1 MRFFCSPLLLACFCC
16 AMTTPPAAA
25 DPRFAEL
32 AQSFLEDVLVLSPT
46 AATQVGFHR
55 YHDPK
60 TGCEIQLDELLEDM
74 STAGLE
80 KQRATLKRYRQRFQK
95 EVQREALNAE
105 DQADYDLIQDQIALS
120 LLELETIQNY
130 RHNPTVYVELAGT
143 ALFLPMV
150 LEYAPKQ
157 ERFRHIIARLGRIPE
172 LLRQGRQNLVDTD
185 PIYTKVA
192 LEENEGNVGLVTQ
205 ALASQVPPDLKASYD
220 AAAAPALKAFE
231 EFSHF
236 LKEELA
242 QRSTGTWR
250 LGKEKYRAKLRLAL
264 QTDLSPEQV
273 LADAEAELAR
283 LRAEMLRVALTLHKQ
298 VHPGHLDHADLKGK
312 ERENAV
318 IREVLDRIAEEHV
331 EADRLKPDILRQL
344 DELHDFV
351 RRKDLVTLSSRDNL
365 QVIDTPEFMRG
376 IYAVAGFQPA
386 PPLQPELGAFYWVT
400 PIPSDWPRER
410 AESKLREYN
419 NYMLR
424 LISIHEAIP
433 GHYIQFEHANQI
445 QPKTRRLVRAVFG
458 NTPYVEG
465 WAVYI
470 TRVLVEEGYLA
481 APGEK
486 ANPKLLLTLMKGELR
501 AIANAILDVRM
512 HTRNMS
518 DQEAMDLMIRD
529 TFQERTE
536 AEQKLRR
543 AKLSSAQLPTYFVG
557 LREWLRLRD
566 EARAAEGDA
575 FSLKRFHD
583 RALAEGALPMPTLR
597 RLLMSHD

>member
-1 MRFFCSPLLLACFCC
+1 MRFFWSPLLLACFCY
-16 AMTTPPAAA
+16 AMTPPPAAA
-25 DPRFAEL
+25 DPSFAEL
-32 AQSFLEDVLVLSPT
+32 AQSFLEDVLALSPT

-55 YHDPK
+55 YRDPK
-60 TGCEIQLDELLEDM
+60 TGREIQLDEFLEDM

-80 KQRATLKRYRQRFQK
+80 KQRATLTRYRQRFHK
-95 EVQREALNAE
+95 EVKREELNAE

-150 LEYAPKQ
+150 LEYAPSQ

-205 ALASQVPPDLKASYD
+205 ALASQVPPELKASYD

-236 LKEELA
+236 LKEDLA

-250 LGKEKYRAKLRLAL
+250 LGQEKYRAKLRLAL

-298 VHPGHLDHADLKGK
+298 VHPGHLDHADLTGK

-318 IREVLDRIAEEHV
+318 IREVLDKIAAEHV
-331 EADRLKPDILRQL
+331 EADHLKPDILRQL
-344 DELHDFV
+344 DELYAFV

-433 GHYIQFEHANQI
+433 GHYIQFEHANQV

-481 APGEK
+481 GPGEK
-486 ANPKLLLTLMKGELR
+486 VNPKLLLTLMKGELR

-512 HTRNMS
+512 HTRDMS

-566 EARAAEGDA
+566 EARVAAGDA

>member
-1 MRFFCSPLLLACFCC
+1 MRFFWSPLLLACFCC
-16 AMTTPPAAA
+16 AMTTPLAAA
-25 DPRFAEL
+25 DREFAAL
-32 AQSFLEDVLVLSPT
+32 AQSFLEEVLALSPT
-46 AATQVGFHR
+46 SATHVGFHR
-55 YHDPK
+55 YQDPK
-60 TGCEIQLDELLEDM
+60 TGREVQLDELLEDM
-74 STAGLE
+74 SRKGLA
-80 KQRATLKRYRQRFQK
+80 KQRTALKRYRQRFQK
-95 EVQREALNAE
+95 EVKREALNAE
-105 DQADYDLIQDQIALS
+105 DRADYDLIQDQIALS

-157 ERFRHIIARLGRIPE
+157 ERFRHIIARLGRIPN
-172 LLRQGRQNLVDTD
+172 LLRQGRKNLVDTD

-192 LEENEGNVGLVTQ
+192 LEENEGNVALVEQ
-205 ALASQVPPDLKASYD
+205 AIASQVPAELKARYD

-231 EFSHF
+231 EFSRF
-236 LKEELA
+236 LKDDLA

-264 QTDLSPEQV
+264 QTDLSPDQV
-273 LADAEAELAR
+273 LAGAEAELRR
-283 LRAEMLRVALTLHKQ
+283 LRAEMLRVALPLHKQ
-298 VHPGHLDHADLKGK
+298 IYSGHPDHADLKGK

-318 IREVLDRIAEEHV
+318 IREVLDKVAEEHAA
-331 EADRLKPDILRQL
+331 ADRLKPDILRQL
-344 DELHDFV
+344 AELRAFV
-351 RRKDLVTLSSRDNL
+351 RRKDLVTLSPRDNL
-365 QVIDTPEFMRG
+365 QVIDTPQFMRG

-400 PIPSDWPRER
+400 PIPSDWPKER
-410 AESKLREYN
+410 IESKLREYN

-424 LISIHEAIP
+424 LITIHEAIP
-433 GHYIQFEHANQI
+433 GHYIQFEHANQV
-445 QPKTRRLVRAVFG
+445 QPKTRRLLRAVFG

-481 APGEK
+481 GPSGK
-486 ANPKLLLTLMKGELR
+486 VNPKLHLTLLKGELR

-518 DQEAMDLMIRD
+518 DQEAMDLMIED

-557 LREWLRLRD
+557 LREWLRLR
-566 EARAAEGDA
+566 EEMRAATGDA
-575 FSLKRFHD
+575 FSLKHFHD

-597 RLLMSHD
+597 RLLLSDD